1 MQPSGQAAGYR
12 AYRRV
17 QTETSSP
24 GELVVMLY
32 DALAADL
39 QRPEAGLQKRERHE
53 EAHVALVRAQEIV
66 LELIASLNAEAGEL
80 AQQLDDVYQYVYGR
94 LVDANVKKD
103 ADAVREAARL
113 VAPIRQAF
121 IAAVRQVGSPANA
134 PPAPSTEV

>member
-1 MQPSGQAAGYR
+1 MQPAGQAAGYG

-32 DALAADL
+32 DALATDL
-39 QRPEAGLQKRERHE
+39 QRAEAGLQTRERHE

-80 AQQLDDVYQYVYGR
+80 AHQLDDVYQYVYGR
-94 LVDANVKKD
+94 LVDANVKKE

-113 VAPIRQAF
+113 VAPIREAF
-121 IAAVRQVGSPANA
+121 TTAVRQAGAPPNSSPA
-134 PPAPSTEV
+134 PTPEV

>member
-1 MQPSGQAAGYR
+1 MQPAEQAAGYH

-32 DALAADL
+32 DALTTDL
-39 QRPEAGLQKRERHE
+39 QRAEAGLQTPERHE

-80 AQQLDDVYQYVYGR
+80 AHQLDDVYQYVYGR
-94 LVDANVKKD
+94 LVDANVQKD

-113 VAPIRQAF
+113 VAPIREAF
-121 IAAVRQVGSPANA
+121 VAAVREVGSSPNASPARN
-134 PPAPSTEV
+134 TEV

>member
-1 MQPSGQAAGYR
+1 MQPAEQAAGYR

-32 DALAADL
+32 DALATDL
-39 QRPEAGLQKRERHE
+39 QRAEAGLEAPERHE

-80 AQQLDDVYQYVYGR
+80 AHQLDDVYQYVYGR

-113 VAPIRQAF
+113 VEPIRQAF
-121 IAAVRQVGSPANA
+121 TSAVRQVGSPPNA
-134 PPAPSTEV
+134 PPARTPEA